1 MRLHSISLF
10 DRKGDVLWLSEGA
23 LGPDE
28 NGFVLEALEG
38 MGKEM
43 AAHRQADFGDGR
55 GAMFLAVRSP
65 QSELVGIVMILVD
78 SKALTGNLASRVLT
92 PPVRSLLQRVA
103 ILLRPPGTEPS
114 ASHAPAPAAA
124 PAPTPPPPVPAA
136 AEAPKAAPAP
146 AAPPARAAARAAPP
160 RSERRTAPAAP
171 SGTTRAPPQRAS
183 APARPSA
190 PAAAP
195 AAVALA
201 KPIVEQ
207 VPQAP
212 ETLEWSV
219 PESRQKTGSPSA
231 EITLEVLVPRQVDQ
245 ILSFELT
252 ADLPSAADAIAA
264 GERDAAASGRRPTS
278 APRETSENPPR
289 EAPASAPREAP
300 ASPTPPEARATPPQ
314 KPAVPA
320 SPPVY
325 VQELTKLRTGGRTRR
340 FRAEL
345 HVIESAAEREAS
357 TTQRHEPQAHALV
370 LKQLIDWLRA
380 HPERRDQDPL
390 SIAIGLP
397 VQALQNERLPA
408 LLTGTLE
415 PAALA
420 PDTLGFEIPEGACL
434 THKPAV
440 ERLLAVCEKL
450 GCFVA
455 LDDFSLD
462 SGALEFLRSKAV
474 RVVRVDSRLTG
485 TAMRDKLAQAR
496 VIAISQATKVLGI
509 HCAAKG
515 VESETTRRWLTA
527 IGFDFAE
534 GRLFEGP
541 KPLDS
546 VLSGQ

>member
-1 MRLHSISLF
+1 MRLHSISLY

-28 NGFVLEALEG
+28 NGFLLE
-38 MGKEM
+38 
-43 AAHRQADFGDGR
+43 ADFGDGR
-55 GAMFLAVRSP
+55 GAIFLAVRSP
-65 QSELVGIVMILVD
+65 QSELVGLVMILVD
-78 SKALTGNLASRVLT
+78 AKALTANLASRILT
-92 PPVRSLLQRVA
+92 PSVRSLLQRVA
-103 ILLRPPGTEPS
+103 ILLRPPGTDAS
-114 ASHAPAPAAA
+114 ASPGPAPVAEPAAA
-124 PAPTPPPPVPAA
+124 PAPQPLTLAV

-146 AAPPARAAARAAPP
+146 PAPPARAAARAAPP
-160 RSERRTAPAAP
+160 RVERRTEPAAP
-171 SGTTRAPPQRAS
+171 SRTARAPAARAS
-183 APARPSA
+183 APARPSV

-195 AAVALA
+195 AAVASA
-201 KPIVEQ
+201 EPIAE
-207 VPQAP
+207 PAP
-212 ETLEWSV
+212 RKS
-219 PESRQKTGSPSA
+219 TGSPSA
-231 EITLEVLVPRQVDQ
+231 EITLEVLVPRQVDE

-252 ADLPSAADAIAA
+252 EDLPSAADAMAA
-264 GERDAAASGRRPTS
+264 GERSAAASGRRPAS
-278 APRETSENPPR
+278 EPRETSASPSRETSASPSRETSASPSRETSASPR
-289 EAPASAPREAP
+289 ESAASSPRETPASSPRAAPAS
-300 ASPTPPEARATPPQ
+300 SPK

-345 HVIESAAEREAS
+345 HVVESAASEGDGS
-357 TTQRHEPQAHALV
+357 PTQRHEPQAHALV

-380 HPERRDQDPL
+380 HPERRDHDPL

-397 VQALQNERLPA
+397 LQALQNERLPA

-415 PAALA
+415 PAALE
-420 PDTLGFEIPEGACL
+420 PDTLGFELPESACL

-440 ERLLAVCEKL
+440 ERLLAACEKL

-509 HCAAKG
+509 HCVAKG

-546 VLSGQ
+546 LLSGQ